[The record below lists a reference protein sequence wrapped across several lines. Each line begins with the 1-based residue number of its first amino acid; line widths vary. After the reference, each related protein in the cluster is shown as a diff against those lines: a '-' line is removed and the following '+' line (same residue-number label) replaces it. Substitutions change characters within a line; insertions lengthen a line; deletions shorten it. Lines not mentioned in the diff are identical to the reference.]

1 MERKSDEIS
10 MQEAMRLAKSDT
22 GKRLFQL
29 LKTQNSDAM
38 NQAMQDAAAG
48 DYAKV
53 KNSLLSML
61 GSPEVKQLMDQLKG
75 ESNGRA

>member
-22 GKRLFQL
+22 GQRLFQL

>member
-10 MQEAMRLAKSDT
+10 MQEAMRLAKSDA
-22 GKRLFQL
+22 GQRLFQL

-53 KNSLLSML
+53 KDSLLSML
-61 GSPEVKQLMDQLKG
+61 GSPEVRQLMEQLKG